1 MKIIVFLTISSV
13 IIQTGYCAAPVIHGL
28 PTSVNVGELEYKGR
42 LIYELTVS
50 DVNGDSF
57 VCRMQSVSPSPNNTN
72 VDFRVLI
79 DSANGKYGVYLI
91 NKNEG
96 TSTNPNVMFNFDIE
110 QTFNVFVVCTDARN
124 TTTNPIPYLRVDIID
139 NDKVEF
145 TNLPD
150 TVSKDATATMQND
163 IVYTVQVQNE
173 LTTNDN
179 GLSFSIATVP
189 PSSSFDIDGNGNI
202 LAARN
207 LVLENTSPIF
217 VYVTVTDG
225 VIWVKETLRV
235 DLTNMNN
242 IPEITNLK
250 NSPSVH
256 MSELLASSSLIY
268 SLTGNDG
275 DASDTLTYSMNID
288 PVTDTALFEL
298 DTTVNPLQ
306 LRLAS
311 GKNFDYEKTQ
321 YYNITF
327 TVTDSKATGGPFIL
341 NVHVLD
347 ENEPCYFDKS
357 TYSLSTYEGA
367 AGSISLNPGFIIRDG
382 DGTNQGYSL
391 SFLNGNGSERFT
403 MDASS
408 GLISYATDYDIDNSA
423 MPSTVYLNVKCQDIT
438 GETGNASVII
448 YIHDIN
454 DNAPVFNSGEYS
466 FFADQ
471 FTGVGSLIGTTTAT
485 DIDSGTNAQ
494 FTCSYGSTQNAIANT
509 YYTVGSDCSVFFT
522 SRTALSYDTVIRFTL
537 LATDKGSP
545 AKTGTTYVNAIYR
558 EASTTTISTST
569 TTTSTTSTTTTTAAP
584 STGLEDGSI
593 AAIVIGSIVGAVL
606 LGLLLYMLFRWCYTG
621 FCCGPDPCDFARCCQ
636 RGDYSNYQRRQVTPI
651 RSRQRIEDR
660 RRDSYELD
668 SDYGSLKNQDM
679 RHSRFS
685 RPERNYPDFPQV
697 GEPQFPRLSPSDAR
711 MEMISPKYT
720 RGLPAIRY

>member
-1 MKIIVFLTISSV
+1 MVFTAYKELKKN
-13 IIQTGYCAAPVIHGL
+13 QAPVIHGL

-50 DVNGDSF
+50 DINGDSF
-57 VCRMQSVSPSPNNTN
+57 VCRKQSVSPSPNNTN

-79 DSANGKYGVYLI
+79 DSANG
-91 NKNEG
+91 N
-96 TSTNPNVMFNFDIE
+96 
-110 QTFNVFVVCTDARN
+110 
-124 TTTNPIPYLRVDIID
+124 
-139 NDKVEF
+139 
-145 TNLPD
+145 
-150 TVSKDATATMQND
+150 TVSKDATATLQND
-163 IVYTVQVQNE
+163 IVYTVQAQNE

-179 GLSFSIATVP
+179 GLSFSISTVP
-189 PSSSFDIDGNGNI
+189 ASSSFDIDGNGNI

-207 LVLENTSPIF
+207 LVLENTTPITI
-217 VYVTVTDG
+217 YVTVTDG

-256 MSELLASSSLIY
+256 MSELLASNSLIY
-268 SLTGNDG
+268 SLTGSDG

-298 DTTVNPLQ
+298 DTGVSPLQ
-306 LRLAS
+306 LRLAP
-311 GKNFDYEKTQ
+311 GKMFDYEKTQ

-341 NVHVLD
+341 NVHVLN
-347 ENEPCYFDKS
+347 ENEPCFFDKS
-357 TYSLSTYEGA
+357 TYSLSTNEGA
-367 AGSISLNPGFIIRDG
+367 ASSISLNPGFIIRDG
-382 DGTNQGYSL
+382 DGVNQAYSL

-408 GLISYATDYDIDNSA
+408 GLISYATDYDIDNNA
-423 MPSTVYLNVKCQDIT
+423 MPSTVYLNVKCQDAT

-454 DNAPVFNSGEYS
+454 DNSPEFGSGDYS

-509 YYTVGSDCSVFFT
+509 YFTVGSDCSVFFT
-522 SRTALSYDTVIRFTL
+522 SRTSLAYDTVIRFTL
-537 LATDKGSP
+537 LAIDKGTP
-545 AKTGTTYVNAIYR
+545 AKTGTTFVNAIYR

-569 TTTSTTSTTTTTAAP
+569 TTTSTTSTTTTTVAP

-593 AAIVIGSIVGAVL
+593 AAIVIGSLVGAVL

-636 RGDYSNYQRRQVTPI
+636 RGDYSNYQRRQITPI

-711 MEMISPKYT
+711 VEMISPKYA